1 MVILEINYRETK
13 YFCHQLV
20 ELNGKKYIL
29 DASSMTP
36 KFYYWG
42 VPTEELTVEMAELNR
57 EDINF
62 STPINKFKASY
73 VAIMVQPLVVIVYS
87 LLKTFFKEYNISQQ
101 IILKLV
107 VFCASILFLLLHF
120 YFTREKERKNVK
132 AYCLLLAED
141 MRMIFKPVSARSKF
155 LMPIFFNVPI
165 IACLVLYLSINDGGE
180 GLVLVINSIISFFLL
195 SFLFGKVPILSAYK
209 IRNVT
214 FEGIREIK

>member
-1 MVILEINYRETK
+1 MEINVKETK

-42 VPTEELTVEMAELNR
+42 VPTDELTVEMTELNS

-73 VAIMVQPLVVIVYS
+73 VAIMVQPLIVIVYS

-101 IILKLV
+101 IILKLI
-107 VFCASILFLLLHF
+107 VFCASILFSYFIF

-132 AYCLLLAED
+132 ALLPSSSRRYE
-141 MRMIFKPVSARSKF
+141 MIFKPVSARKQVF
-155 LMPIFFNVPI
+155 DAYIFSVPI
-165 IACLVLYLSINDGGE
+165 IACLALYLSINDGGE

-195 SFLFGKVPILSAYK
+195 SFLFGKIPILSAYK

>member
-1 MVILEINYRETK
+1 MEINYRETK

-73 VAIMVQPLVVIVYS
+73 VAIMVQPLVDRKS
-87 LLKTFFKEYNISQQ
+87 
-101 IILKLV
+101 V
-107 VFCASILFLLLHF
+107 V
-120 YFTREKERKNVK
+120 
-132 AYCLLLAED
+132 
-141 MRMIFKPVSARSKF
+141 
-155 LMPIFFNVPI
+155 
-165 IACLVLYLSINDGGE
+165 
-180 GLVLVINSIISFFLL
+180 
-195 SFLFGKVPILSAYK
+195 
-209 IRNVT
+209 
-214 FEGIREIK
+214 

>member
-1 MVILEINYRETK
+1 MEINVKETK

-42 VPTEELTVEMAELNR
+42 VPTDEITVEMTELNR
-57 EDINF
+57 EDINL

-73 VAIMVQPLVVIVYS
+73 VAIMVQPLVWIVYS

-107 VFCASILFLLLHF
+107 VFCASILFSYLIF
-120 YFTREKERKNVK
+120 YFKREKERKNVK
-132 AYCLLLAED
+132 ALLPSSSRRYE
-141 MRMIFKPVSARSKF
+141 MIFKPVFARKQVF
-155 LMPIFFNVPI
+155 DAYIFNVPI

-180 GLVLVINSIISFFLL
+180 GIVLIINSIISFFLL
-195 SFLFGKVPILSAYK
+195 SFLFGKVTILSAYK

-214 FEGIREIK
+214 FEGIREIN